1 VACLGVT
8 EAAGDTR
15 LRPGELLLLLCEVL
29 DLFLELLRRGCT
41 FRVGVLQLVD
51 LELDRPLTLGER
63 RLGLPE
69 RLLQLEQTIELDE
82 PLGHLPLALLEL
94 RLRCREGSR
103 APIEC
108 GGLLGQHLLLLDLA
122 AGDVDLLGERRPEL
136 LLARKRGIQLDTQRV
151 DVRCLYLDRSGD
163 CLAGRPWLGL
173 ILLLELGSETGAEP
187 PSMPCSVTDIPL
199 PRE

>member
-1 VACLGVT
+1 MRSLT
-8 EAAGDTR
+8 ESEEKARWRHAPPTGR
-15 LRPGELLLLLCEVL
+15 APSPFCQVF
-29 DLFLELLRRGCT
+29 DLFLELLCRGRT

-51 LELDRPLTLGER
+51 LQLDRPLTLGER

-69 RLLQLEQTIELDE
+69 RLLQLEQPVELDE

-94 RLRCREGSR
+94 RLRSREGSR

-136 LLARKRGIQLDTQRV
+136 LLARERGIQLETQRL
-151 DVRCLYLDRSGD
+151 DVGCLYLDRGGD
-163 CLAGRPWLGL
+163 RLAGRPWLGL
-173 ILLLELGSETGAEP
+173 ILLLELGSETGAEAALDAVFSHRHP
-187 PSMPCSVTDIPL
+187 YA
-199 PRE
+199 